1 MCVDP
6 HKKYDPE
13 ILKIVKNF
21 RILDDNFMVKIF
33 ESRECLQYV
42 LRVIMGIPSLKV
54 ESHSVQYSLNN
65 LQGRSVRFDVW
76 AMDNTGAQYNI
87 EIQRKDK
94 GAGKERAR
102 YYSAMLDCNLLMAGQ
117 DFERLPTTYVIFVT
131 ESDVLKGGRL
141 CYHIDRIVRE
151 TGNMFDDRE
160 HIIYVNGSYT
170 DVSTELGQLMVDFR
184 ERDPSKMA
192 SPILRERAR
201 YFKEAPEGVD
211 IMCRAVEELQMK
223 AAAEAEAKAK
233 AADEARVRAENE
245 AAKAKV
251 AAEAAKVE
259 AAAARS
265 EAAAVKAEAAA
276 EIAKI
281 KAEAEAKIAQI
292 KAEAEAKK

>member
-6 HKKYDPE
+6 NKKYDPE

-33 ESRECLQYV
+33 ESKECLQYV

-54 ESHSVQYSLNN
+54 EGQSVQYSLNN

-76 AMDNTGAQYNI
+76 AVDDTGVQYNI

-102 YYSAMLDCNLLMAGQ
+102 YYSAMLDCNMLVAGQ

-131 ESDVLKGGRL
+131 ENDVLKGGRL

-151 TGNMFDDRE
+151 TGNLFDDRE

-170 DVSTELGQLMVDFR
+170 DVSTELGQLMADFR
-184 ERDPSKMA
+184 ERDPSKMV

-233 AADEARVRAENE
+233 AADEARVKAETE
-245 AAKAKV
+245 AAKAK
-251 AAEAAKVE
+251 AEAE
-259 AAAARS
+259 AARS
-265 EAAAVKAEAAA
+265 EAEAAKARAEAAEA

-281 KAEAEAKIAQI
+281 KAEAEAKNSQR
-292 KAEAEAKK
+292 

>member
-6 HKKYDPE
+6 NKKYDPE

-33 ESRECLQYV
+33 ESKECLQYV

-54 ESHSVQYSLNN
+54 EGQSVQYSLNN

-76 AMDNTGAQYNI
+76 AVDDTGVQYNI

-102 YYSAMLDCNLLMAGQ
+102 YYSAMLDCNMLVAGQ

-131 ESDVLKGGRL
+131 ENDVLKGGRL

-160 HIIYVNGSYT
+160 HIIYVNGGYT
-170 DVSTELGQLMVDFR
+170 DVSTELGQLMADFR
-184 ERDPSKMA
+184 ERDPSKMV

-233 AADEARVRAENE
+233 AADEARVKAETE
-245 AAKAKV
+245 AAKAK
-251 AAEAAKVE
+251 AEAE
-259 AAAARS
+259 AARS
-265 EAAAVKAEAAA
+265 EAEAAKARAEAAEA

-281 KAEAEAKIAQI
+281 KAEAEAKNSQR
-292 KAEAEAKK
+292 

>member
-6 HKKYDPE
+6 NKKYDPE

-33 ESRECLQYV
+33 ESKECLQYV

-54 ESHSVQYSLNN
+54 EGQSVQYSLNN

-76 AMDNTGAQYNI
+76 AVDDTGVQYNI

-102 YYSAMLDCNLLMAGQ
+102 YYSAMLDCNMLVAGQ

-131 ESDVLKGGRL
+131 ENDVLKGGRL

-170 DVSTELGQLMVDFR
+170 DVSTELGQLMADFR
-184 ERDPSKMA
+184 ERDPSKMV

-233 AADEARVRAENE
+233 AADEARVKAETE
-245 AAKAKV
+245 AAKAK
-251 AAEAAKVE
+251 AEAE
-259 AAAARS
+259 AARS
-265 EAAAVKAEAAA
+265 EAEAAKARAEAAEA

-281 KAEAEAKIAQI
+281 KAEAEAKNSQR
-292 KAEAEAKK
+292 

>member
-1 MCVDP
+1 
-6 HKKYDPE
+6 
-13 ILKIVKNF
+13 
-21 RILDDNFMVKIF
+21 
-33 ESRECLQYV
+33 
-42 LRVIMGIPSLKV
+42 
-54 ESHSVQYSLNN
+54 
-65 LQGRSVRFDVW
+65 
-76 AMDNTGAQYNI
+76 
-87 EIQRKDK
+87 
-94 GAGKERAR
+94 
-102 YYSAMLDCNLLMAGQ
+102 MAGQ

-170 DVSTELGQLMVDFR
+170 DVSTELGQLMADFR

-265 EAAAVKAEAAA
+265 EAAA